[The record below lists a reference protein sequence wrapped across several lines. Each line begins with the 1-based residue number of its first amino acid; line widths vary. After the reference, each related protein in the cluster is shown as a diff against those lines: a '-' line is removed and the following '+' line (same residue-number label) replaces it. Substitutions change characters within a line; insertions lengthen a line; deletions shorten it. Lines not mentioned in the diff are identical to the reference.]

1 MIACDWSQAPEYAN
15 FFVELEGGRAFWSS
29 SEIKEMEWV
38 PLLTNEELPN
48 VEDVP
53 GFYSLSVVQ
62 CVPRPEWKTMIH
74 FKEAGKLT
82 TYEAEGKLAHGTVKR
97 EIISQLGLDKN
108 KSFMLEY
115 LQVS

>member
-1 MIACDWSQAPEYAN
+1 MVECDWAASPSWAN
-15 FFVELEGGRAFWSS
+15 YFVELEGGRCFWSS
-29 SEIKEMEWV
+29 REVKEMEWV

-53 GFYSLSVVQ
+53 GFYAISVVQ
-62 CVPRPEWKTMIH
+62 CVPRPEWKTLIH
-74 FKEAGKLT
+74 FREGGKLT

-97 EIISQLGLDKN
+97 TLISDLGIDKN

-115 LQVS
+115 IQII